1 MGLKAWREKR
11 KGERKT
17 LPSGLDVT
25 LRRVDL
31 LDLAVQGGIP
41 APLMKAADKM
51 LIGTNVA
58 VQDFE
63 AAEPVINLV
72 VKACVVDPGVGDEG
86 GGDQGSARE
95 LPVKDRLAIYN
106 WANSGVAQLQD
117 FGGEARAVTDA
128 ALAGRDLYRAE
139 TQRVAGG

>member
-1 MGLKAWREKR
+1 MDLKAWREKR

-72 VKACVVDPGVGDEG
+72 VKACVVEPAIGDED
-86 GGDQGSARE
+86 GGDQIGVRE
-95 LPVKDRLAIYN
+95 LPVQDRLAIYN
-106 WANSGVAQLQD
+106 WANSGVAQLKD
-117 FGGEARAVTDA
+117 FRSEARAVTDS
-128 ALAGRDLYRAE
+128 ALAGRDVYRAE
-139 TQRVAGG
+139 AQ

>member
-1 MGLKAWREKR
+1 MDLKAWREKR
-11 KGERKT
+11 KGERKM

-51 LIGTNVA
+51 LIGTNVE
-58 VQDFE
+58 VKDFE
-63 AAEPVINLV
+63 NAEPVINLV
-72 VKACVVDPGVGDEG
+72 VKACLVDPVVGDESDENQVG
-86 GGDQGSARE
+86 VRE
-95 LPVKDRLAIYN
+95 LPVQDRLAIYN

-117 FGGEARAVTDA
+117 FRGEEGA
-128 ALAGRDLYRAE
+128 APEPAPVGRNLYRTKTE
-139 TQRVAGG
+139 